1 MQNCMVLASL
11 GPTEFNASGSVTSL
25 HNQTFSPQSVK
36 LTSNFSVDLADPG
49 FPNLALR
56 VNKTISECLQ
66 QHCSNSNNCGV
77 GDDFCNSAFYY
88 TGNENYVGGY
98 CYPDICLGNGSSFL
112 NPDIGGIGVWRH
124 SFHINWIAL
133 TNVESVYISYW
144 TQTGIATI
152 LFILLKLCDALLY
165 RICLFAYGILWPWW
179 FLWPLGLETIK
190 ETANKAQTSL
200 RRYKPAIQSATV
212 EFHKAQC
219 FFMLAIGVAGQ
230 IVLRRG
236 SLEDGSLQSII
247 NYTLVGI
254 VSINGVLPVTLT
266 LLPLHTVQMHSWYLL
281 ILSTCTV
288 LLSTVTFFMSGK
300 FTPSAQ
306 YLEKMQAATNDKYS
320 NCGFKDPSN
329 FCLSEGYTFSS
340 TTSGAGGDESW
351 AVIFSLVILGLLIL
365 DHVGLQEVPI
375 VQRFSRWFF
384 SRVESLLKLKPP
396 TELKHSRLQRAFRN
410 NIALDYM
417 NALISFLYLFIWV
430 WSATNIC
437 FFLFDL
443 GSFSPV
449 GGWTFGQVVAITV
462 WAAPVFEFVKLL
474 VQGLKAGLDYRTP
487 FPYKII
493 NSDKP
498 DEEPDTDIENTTFR
512 WTHPV
517 RSGRGVLKRKLKEY
531 FIPSG
536 TPPEEVFKIF

>member
-1 MQNCMVLASL
+1 MYL
-11 GPTEFNASGSVTSL
+11 
-25 HNQTFSPQSVK
+25 
-36 LTSNFSVDLADPG
+36 
-49 FPNLALR
+49 
-56 VNKTISECLQ
+56 
-66 QHCSNSNNCGV
+66 
-77 GDDFCNSAFYY
+77 
-88 TGNENYVGGY
+88 
-98 CYPDICLGNGSSFL
+98 
-112 NPDIGGIGVWRH
+112 
-124 SFHINWIAL
+124 
-133 TNVESVYISYW
+133 SYW

-165 RICLFAYGILWPWW
+165 RICLFAYGILRPWW

-200 RRYKPAIQSATV
+200 RRYKPVIQSATV
-212 EFHKAQC
+212 ESHKAQC

-266 LLPLHTVQMHSWYLL
+266 LLSLYTVQMHSWYLL

-306 YLEKMQAATNDKYS
+306 YLEKIQAATNDKYS

-351 AVIFSLVILGLLIL
+351 AVSFSLVILGLLML

-396 TELKHSRLQRAFRN
+396 TELKHSRLQRAFGN
-410 NIALDYM
+410 NTALDYM
-417 NALISFLYLFIWV
+417 NALSSFLYLFIWV
-430 WSATNIC
+430 WYATNIY

-449 GGWTFGQVVAITV
+449 GDWTFGQVVAITV

-474 VQGLKAGLDYRTP
+474 V
-487 FPYKII
+487 
-493 NSDKP
+493 
-498 DEEPDTDIENTTFR
+498 
-512 WTHPV
+512 
-517 RSGRGVLKRKLKEY
+517 RK
-531 FIPSG
+531 
-536 TPPEEVFKIF
+536 